1 MIEINFFMTLAC
13 YTLAIFLIYDRVEA
27 YLAIWTPLPDEEKTT
42 KEETIEEVVE
52 EVIENL
58 EEVIEDELRADKEL
72 ERKHRA
78 IRIRKRLLPA
88 DKPS

>member
-1 MIEINFFMTLAC
+1 MLDFLVTLAC

-42 KEETIEEVVE
+42 KEDMVE

-72 ERKHRA
+72 ERKRRLT
-78 IRIRKRLLPA
+78 RIRKRLLPA
-88 DKPS
+88 DNPS

>member
-1 MIEINFFMTLAC
+1 MLDFLVTFAC

-42 KEETIEEVVE
+42 KEDMVE

-72 ERKHRA
+72 ERKRRVT
-78 IRIRKRLLPA
+78 RIRKRLLPA
-88 DKPS
+88 DNPS